1 MLCYASAFGVAADP
15 ILVMLERALQFAS
28 RKFRLGAQNR
38 ATFLISVATCAFSV
52 ALYAGVYLRPH
63 SNALLQFFANI
74 ELKTLD
80 LRFQLRGKRSPGPA
94 VVIVAIDQKSEDVLG
109 RWPFPRSY
117 FAQAL
122 DFLREAQARV
132 IAFDISFPQPDAN
145 SALGA
150 LQSVREDYNQ
160 LVAPM
165 SRAPAFESELK
176 TKQAAADND
185 RQFADA
191 LSRYDNA
198 VLGYF
203 VISPEEAKA
212 QNQERLKQFLDI
224 LSYQAYPQIVH
235 PEYVKDFAGPDAQ
248 GLSPDLPQFAAN
260 AKNFGFFDIVPDPDG
275 IVRREPAVLSFQG
288 NLYPSL
294 DVAAVLAYTNNSLDR
309 VKLTLNPSGVESI
322 VLGDRAI
329 PVDRQGS
336 VQLDYDGPQGTFP
349 TYSLA
354 DVVRH
359 KLPPED
365 FRGRLVLIGPTIL
378 GISSTAITPFP
389 TKQFPGVEVH
399 ANVMD
404 DILYQHFVSR
414 GPREFLADLAFL
426 LLFSLGAAYLFSI
439 LSPLRATLLLAG
451 SLVGYFGLTYFLFS
465 RYLVW
470 IADFLPMT
478 TLALTNAGIV
488 SYRFFFEEAEKRRVF
503 SAFSQYMHPA
513 LIRQMLSRGGIPRL
527 GGEEKVLTA
536 MFADIRG
543 FTTLSEG
550 LSPSHLVDLL
560 NEYFSEMT
568 EVIFK
573 NWGTLD
579 KYIGDAIMAY
589 WGAPYPQDD
598 HAIRACRAAL
608 EMFQTLQRMQA
619 AWKAKGMACV
629 DMGIGINTGAMLF
642 GNMGSKRR
650 YNFSVIGDSVNLAS
664 RLEGTNRQFGTGIII
679 SEATLQQVKGQVVV
693 RELDL
698 IRVRGKR
705 QPVKV
710 YELLGLAGDS
720 DRYADLIGRFEDGL
734 EAYRRSQ
741 WEAAI
746 EIFNDVARDHP
757 QDGPTHIFLSRC
769 RALLEHPPEGAWDGV
784 FVMRTK

>member
-212 QNQERLKQFLDI
+212 QHQERLKQFLDI

-248 GLSPDLPQFAAN
+248 GLSPDLAP
-260 AKNFGFFDIVPDPDG
+260 
-275 IVRREPAVLSFQG
+275 VRGQ
-288 NLYPSL
+288 
-294 DVAAVLAYTNNSLDR
+294 
-309 VKLTLNPSGVESI
+309 
-322 VLGDRAI
+322 
-329 PVDRQGS
+329 RQE
-336 VQLDYDGPQGTFP
+336 L
-349 TYSLA
+349 
-354 DVVRH
+354 
-359 KLPPED
+359 
-365 FRGRLVLIGPTIL
+365 
-378 GISSTAITPFP
+378 
-389 TKQFPGVEVH
+389 
-399 ANVMD
+399 
-404 DILYQHFVSR
+404 
-414 GPREFLADLAFL
+414 
-426 LLFSLGAAYLFSI
+426 
-439 LSPLRATLLLAG
+439 
-451 SLVGYFGLTYFLFS
+451 
-465 RYLVW
+465 
-470 IADFLPMT
+470 
-478 TLALTNAGIV
+478 
-488 SYRFFFEEAEKRRVF
+488 RVF
-503 SAFSQYMHPA
+503 RHC
-513 LIRQMLSRGGIPRL
+513 PR
-527 GGEEKVLTA
+527 
-536 MFADIRG
+536 
-543 FTTLSEG
+543 
-550 LSPSHLVDLL
+550 P
-560 NEYFSEMT
+560 
-568 EVIFK
+568 
-573 NWGTLD
+573 
-579 KYIGDAIMAY
+579 
-589 WGAPYPQDD
+589 
-598 HAIRACRAAL
+598 
-608 EMFQTLQRMQA
+608 
-619 AWKAKGMACV
+619 
-629 DMGIGINTGAMLF
+629 
-642 GNMGSKRR
+642 
-650 YNFSVIGDSVNLAS
+650 
-664 RLEGTNRQFGTGIII
+664 
-679 SEATLQQVKGQVVV
+679 
-693 RELDL
+693 
-698 IRVRGKR
+698 
-705 QPVKV
+705 
-710 YELLGLAGDS
+710 
-720 DRYADLIGRFEDGL
+720 
-734 EAYRRSQ
+734 
-741 WEAAI
+741 
-746 EIFNDVARDHP
+746 
-757 QDGPTHIFLSRC
+757 
-769 RALLEHPPEGAWDGV
+769 
-784 FVMRTK
+784 